1 MIYTKRGRKTHDGSK
16 RGSVKEEEQ
25 ERKSPESSEFWRN
38 VFREFGASEM
48 RYLSLSRLGEDEC
61 TRPWGSSLRE
71 SFGLSPHYNLIET
84 CLGMGVIREEFPE
97 KVAFNC

>member
-1 MIYTKRGRKTHDGSK
+1 
-16 RGSVKEEEQ
+16 
-25 ERKSPESSEFWRN
+25 
-38 VFREFGASEM
+38 M